1 MSDARKNILEDPSLN
16 VDAGVSGTNE
26 LGSLGGI
33 PPDNSHDTD
42 SDSDSDDVIP
52 DEKEKEFDP
61 QSIQFKELFHLVR
74 GLFLIQFPRIRL
86 LPEEIPATE
95 GLYGRAPFMSR
106 NPLRFFLFDKVKKVR
121 PEVSGESLLWLR
133 RVKSIFI
140 LFSIIVGAR
149 IRSPRTTLT
158 FVPPQVINIFS
169 RLSVNPLLSK
179 MDCVSIPR
187 EEWMSLESLLCS
199 LAETQSFSIWMLGVL
214 LHHIN
219 DCSFVPSDIN
229 ISERLCGSITSFNI
243 RNHAFIV
250 KAQAYLAQQRRSLQ
264 LFHLLPSVSAE
275 QKACLLSTSPFEK
288 DLFDPSVLPLS
299 LSTKGMLLLLLILT
313 LLSLFRLLFLPFPF
327 PLARR
332 SVRLARFHLRLTRIW
347 LVSALL

>member
-1 MSDARKNILEDPSLN
+1 
-16 VDAGVSGTNE
+16 
-26 LGSLGGI
+26 
-33 PPDNSHDTD
+33 
-42 SDSDSDDVIP
+42 
-52 DEKEKEFDP
+52 
-61 QSIQFKELFHLVR
+61 
-74 GLFLIQFPRIRL
+74 
-86 LPEEIPATE
+86 
-95 GLYGRAPFMSR
+95 MSR

-264 LFHLLPSVSAE
+264 LFHLPPSVSAE

-299 LSTKGMLLLLLILT
+299 LSTKRTLLLLLILT
-313 LLSLFRLLFLPFPF
+313 LLSLSSALPSLSLSFGKKKRKAGQISSSFDQDMAGVGSPLTGSPCSVSASTHSFAGNKFSKRGRVCESIGRGSGNPPRGDGKTFANSHRIFRSRSHTLVLLQL
-327 PLARR
+327 LE
-332 SVRLARFHLRLTRIW
+332 
-347 LVSALL
+347 LVSQPIGDLGS